1 MKLEIIKMSGSQLSV
16 DIGTMWATC
25 YHRERYAVLYN
36 VQEPHQLLTMRGNN
50 CISSLRHW
58 YSVGYL
64 LSQKKIKSMYKNH
77 ISFHNDRSLTI
88 YSQTCQCGHLY

>member
-1 MKLEIIKMSGSQLSV
+1 MKLEIIKTSGSQLSV

-50 CISSLRHW
+50 CISSLR
-58 YSVGYL
+58 L
-64 LSQKKIKSMYKNH
+64 
-77 ISFHNDRSLTI
+77 
-88 YSQTCQCGHLY
+88 YSQTCIKRSPLGQSKKGLIRQVTS